1 MALTFITTSDIIVNA
16 SMAFSFSSFLSIWVF
31 MDIPSAGEERGTTTV
46 LLSTQSV
53 FTSQLEEV
61 TILAF
66 GATAASISINQQRH
80 GKGISTFAVQKPC
93 EQQLLLSDAAAA
105 VA

>member
-31 MDIPSAGEERGTTTV
+31 MDIPSAGEERGTTTTV
-46 LLSTQSV
+46 ELLSTQSV

-80 GKGISTFAVQKPC
+80 GKGISTFAVQKP
-93 EQQLLLSDAAAA
+93 
-105 VA
+105 

>member
-80 GKGISTFAVQKPC
+80 GKGISTFAVQKP
-93 EQQLLLSDAAAA
+93 
-105 VA
+105 

>member
-31 MDIPSAGEERGTTTV
+31 MDIPSAGEERGTTV

-80 GKGISTFAVQKPC
+80 GKGISTFAVQKP
-93 EQQLLLSDAAAA
+93 
-105 VA
+105 

>member
-31 MDIPSAGEERGTTTV
+31 MDIPSAGEERGTTV

-53 FTSQLEEV
+53 FTSQPEEV

-80 GKGISTFAVQKPC
+80 GKGISTFAVQKP
-93 EQQLLLSDAAAA
+93 
-105 VA
+105 

>member
-31 MDIPSAGEERGTTTV
+31 MDIPSAGEERGTTV
-46 LLSTQSV
+46 LLLSTQSV

-80 GKGISTFAVQKPC
+80 GKGISTFAVQKP
-93 EQQLLLSDAAAA
+93 
-105 VA
+105 

>member
-53 FTSQLEEV
+53 FTSQPEEV

-80 GKGISTFAVQKPC
+80 GKGISTFAVQKP
-93 EQQLLLSDAAAA
+93 
-105 VA
+105 

>member
-1 MALTFITTSDIIVNA
+1 MTFITTSDIIVNA

-31 MDIPSAGEERGTTTV
+31 MDIPSAGEERGTTV

-80 GKGISTFAVQKPC
+80 GKGISTFAVQKP
-93 EQQLLLSDAAAA
+93 
-105 VA
+105 

>member
-31 MDIPSAGEERGTTTV
+31 MDIPSAGEERGTTV

-80 GKGISTFAVQKPC
+80 EKGISTYRRAT
-93 EQQLLLSDAAAA
+93 E
-105 VA
+105 